1 MRAPITELA
10 KTIAFEFSPGD
21 LRAEARAPYRLIGR
35 AGEGRRAAKFEM
47 RAHEPG
53 PVLRMLF
60 RSAKELGMDQVD
72 RADVEGGRHA
82 NLAAEVDHAFGEVE
96 ARAPMIKTAV
106 DMRRLDVDEG
116 ARVDGVGET
125 HEKTH
130 GEGRA
135 GPMRAAEEFTIERGE
150 VESHS

>member
-1 MRAPITELA
+1 
-10 KTIAFEFSPGD
+10 
-21 LRAEARAPYRLIGR
+21 
-35 AGEGRRAAKFEM
+35 M

-60 RSAKELGMDQVD
+60 RSAKEVGMDQVD

-116 ARVDGVGET
+116 ARIDGVGET

-135 GPMRAAEEFTIERGE
+135 RAMRAAEEFTIERGE
-150 VESHS
+150 VKSHSWATLRLSDRDRQMRAGAPMSRRVRSRLCQRKTATTNKRCLPFN